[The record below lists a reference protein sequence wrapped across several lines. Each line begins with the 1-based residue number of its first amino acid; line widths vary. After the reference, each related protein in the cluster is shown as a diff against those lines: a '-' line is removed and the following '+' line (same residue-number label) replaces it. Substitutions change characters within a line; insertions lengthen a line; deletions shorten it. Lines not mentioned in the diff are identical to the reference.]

1 MCSDNQLVL
10 DKFVRNV
17 EEDIIEVKEKLK
29 LFYFRVEENEFYIL
43 WNKSFVEKFR
53 KLY

>member
-10 DKFVRNV
+10 DKFVKNI

>member
-1 MCSDNQLVL
+1 MYSDKQWVL
-10 DKFVRNV
+10 DKFVKNI